1 MTIMNAPVYLISL
14 IVPIRESG
22 SMLPQI
28 VLGNYVK
35 TKEKRKRIINNK
47 VEGPVT
53 FFYEN
58 GNIKSKGQYLDWK
71 KTIGKW
77 DYFDGQGKLVHSMTF
92 TR

>member
-47 VEGPVT
+47 VECPVT

-71 KTIGKW
+71 KPIGKW
-77 DYFDGQGKLVHSMTF
+77 NYFDEQGKLVHSMTF